1 MSLLYPILADES
13 PSASEMLPHFA
24 AIAVILLVC
33 CVAAFHGDMGWAG
46 NELLGP

>member
-13 PSASEMLPHFA
+13 PSVGEMLPHFA
-24 AIAVILLVC
+24 TIALIVLVC
-33 CVAAFHGDMGWAG
+33 CIAAIHGDMGWAG